1 MALRLGWHNIH
12 ILYQF
17 GLPYH
22 NHSDAF
28 YYLRYGLP
36 WKNFWMN
43 IIFLSFSFEP
53 YIHSDLTKTMNWM
66 NTYYSKT
73 ETHRKS
79 IIAAAWRVQQHEV
92 NFEQVHFRFLILW
105 PVHLS
110 ASITSRMYM
119 CSSLLGGDE
128 AHFRF
133 SVAPNAIFC
142 TSLLPS
148 PLSLRAHTVILC
160 TVQVNGLDSGRIFI
174 RYRKNTVYT
183 CESHFSS
190 HPWTPSR
197 LNLSATVPVL
207 AFMLTL
213 ELHSGQVN
221 SNCQEVESAKNCC
234 SS

>member
-133 SVAPNAIFC
+133 AVAPNAIFC

-183 CESHFSS
+183 WFALFFFLCLDPITTKFKCYSS
-190 HPWTPSR
+190 SPCLYAYARVAFWTGQFKLSR
-197 LNLSATVPVL
+197 SRI
-207 AFMLTL
+207 
-213 ELHSGQVN
+213 
-221 SNCQEVESAKNCC
+221 CQKLLF
-234 SS
+234 